1 MANGIARD
9 RFIRFLFQSRL
20 MSTSSTS
27 RAIAQAMCFVLASLV
42 CGAAFATA
50 HPANQ
55 SAPQPVDAQAGAAKA
70 APVSLATLANLSG
83 ALRLTGAAASSSMS
97 VPVSAREQV
106 LAATLHLV
114 VSNSIS
120 LITDRSQLAVRLN
133 GRTIAQ
139 LQLSSR
145 QPEATADI
153 RIPAELLRPGYNTLS
168 FAAAQHATENC
179 EDPDSPELWTEIDTT
194 ASTLQMQTELKPLT
208 PTLSDLDDLI
218 DPRQWSARA
227 LDIVSA
233 AHPDSDQQLASGGM
247 LAEGAALRLRYLA
260 PSLRV
265 LDAQRATGDGIL
277 PGLSLAPLAGA
288 DVLLIGTS
296 DALRGELDPQIVAR
310 IQNGFLGIYPKPG
323 DARHF
328 VLVVS
333 GRNDSEVERAARA
346 FAHHELRLP
355 HRNEMLIGEL
365 DESNPPAWSADGTLS
380 GTAPHTFRQLGLT
393 SRTLGPGDHADMEV
407 RLPADIYAPEDAR
420 VTLDMNFTE
429 GAKMREDSVLNIF
442 LNGRFEQVIAL
453 DQQQGAVMRRYR
465 VTIPLRDFHPG
476 ANTLSLRP
484 VLVPLI
490 TDRCALRSMAN
501 LMLTVFDDSTL
512 TLPPASHFTTLPDLR
527 RLADGGF
534 PYTVQPDGAGLAV
547 QVAAHDNDTIAAAW
561 TLMARLAQMQMAPLT
576 SAQVTFGEPAS
587 GRDTILIGAAGAL
600 PPPALEDAPWSPGH
614 TARIADGMSGAGQP
628 GGNWF
633 AQHWDNWFGTP
644 ANAAP
649 VSVTLRGDIP
659 LSDRLLVMQYRG
671 KRAGTVTVLT
681 AGNAPQL
688 LLGVTRL
695 VEPNYWSNLDGNVA
709 LLSFDSDGL
718 WTTQVGGT
726 YEAGTLGVWDHL
738 GFVLSRHPWLG
749 YAVLILL
756 LAVFAASTTILL
768 QRHHRN
774 RHRDADQ

>member
-1 MANGIARD
+1 MI
-9 RFIRFLFQSRL
+9 ILSIP
-20 MSTSSTS
+20 
-27 RAIAQAMCFVLASLV
+27 RAMISVACCVLTLL
-42 CGAAFATA
+42 T
-50 HPANQ
+50 
-55 SAPQPVDAQAGAAKA
+55 AGASYAA
-70 APVSLATLANLSG
+70 TRPVSQTVSGSTAVQTIAANIAPVSLATLANLSG
-83 ALRLTGAAASSSMS
+83 ALRLSGAAASSSMS

-106 LAATLHLV
+106 LGATLHLV

-120 LITDRSQLAVRLN
+120 LITDRSQLAVRVN

-153 RIPAELLRPGYNTLS
+153 RIPADLLHPGYNTLT
-168 FAAAQHATENC
+168 FAATQHATENC

-194 ASTLQMQTELKPLT
+194 ASTLQLQTELKPLT

-233 AHPDSDQQLASGGM
+233 THPESDQQLASGGL

-260 PSLRV
+260 ASPRV

-277 PGLSLAPLAGA
+277 PGLALAPLAGA

-296 DALRGELDPQIVAR
+296 EALRGELDPQIVAR

-333 GRNDSEVERAARA
+333 GRNESEVNRAARA
-346 FAHHELRLP
+346 FAHRELRLP
-355 HRNEMLIGEL
+355 HRNEMLVGEL
-365 DESNPPAWSADGTLS
+365 DESDMPAWSANGTVT
-380 GTAPHTFRQLGLT
+380 GTAPHSFRQLGLT
-393 SRTLGPGDHADMEV
+393 SRTLAPGEHADMEV

-465 VTIPLRDFHPG
+465 VTIPLRDFHAG

-484 VLVPLI
+484 VLVPLV

-527 RLADGGF
+527 RLADSGF

-547 QVAAHDNDTIAAAW
+547 QVSAHDNDTIATAW
-561 TLMARLAQMQMAPLT
+561 TLMARLAQTQMAPLT
-576 SAQVTFGEPAS
+576 SAQLTFGEPAR
-587 GRDTILIGAAGAL
+587 GRDTILIGAAAAL
-600 PPPALEDAPWSPGH
+600 PPPALADAPWSPGH
-614 TARIADGMSGAGQP
+614 TTRIADGMPGSGQP
-628 GGNWF
+628 AGNWF
-633 AQHWDNWFGTP
+633 AQHWDSWFGTP

-649 VSVTLRGDIP
+649 ASVTLRGDAS
-659 LSDRLLVMQYRG
+659 LSGKLLVMQYRG
-671 KRAGTVTVLT
+671 ERAGTITVLT
-681 AGNAPQL
+681 AGNASEL

-695 VEPNYWSNLDGNVA
+695 VAPNDWSSLGGNVA

-726 YEAGTLGVWDHL
+726 YETGTLGVWDHL

-756 LAVFAASTTILL
+756 LAVFAASTTMLL